1 MNKLSKRIN
10 NLSESATLAMSRLSR
25 ELKQQGKDVISLS
38 LGEPDF
44 NTPDFIKNS
53 AVQAINDNFSHYTPV
68 PGILELRKSICKKFY
83 RDNNLEFNEN
93 QIVVSTGAKQ
103 SIANVCLSLLDK
115 EDEVILLAPYWVS
128 YFEIVKLCGAK
139 PIVVESKIEKNFK
152 SSVEE
157 IENKISNKTKLL
169 IFSSPCNPSGSVYSK
184 KELVLIANMLNKY
197 DNLFFSPS
205 LRTVHEKLETNSLA
219 STSIKKQEGN
229 YFTSQVGY
237 SFDYDVRNQRFQ
249 TTSGFRSRFSQT
261 LPIISESD
269 TLTTGYIYDQYLSYE
284 ELTTSIGLYL
294 KNTVGLSD
302 DVRISERLSI
312 PRKRL
317 RGFKP
322 GRIGP
327 VDQGDDHVG
336 GNYAAAI
343 SVTTNL
349 PMIAPTLQNF
359 EFNYFVDFG
368 NVWGA
373 DYRSSNFDDSN
384 FLRVSTGAGIEWWTP
399 VGPLNL
405 TFSHALQKK
414 TTDEFEGFQFNIGT
428 TF

>member
-115 EDEVILLAPYWVS
+115 GDEVILLAPYWVS

-139 PIVVESKIEKNFK
+139 PIVVESKIENNFK

-157 IENKISNKTKLL
+157 IEKKISNKTKLL

-184 KELVLIANMLNKY
+184 KELVLMADMLKKY
-197 DNLFFSPS
+197 DNLFVISDEIYEHINFTNEHYSFGLIESMKDRTITVNGVSKGFAMTGWRVGYIGAPEFIASACNKIQGQITSATCSIAQKATQAAVLSKPEDSTKHMKIEFKKRRDLIVNQLSQIEGIKCNVPDGAFYVFPDISYFFDKKDENNSVIKNSNDLSMYLLNDAHVATVAGAAFGTNECIRISYATSTKNIIEATQRIKKS
-205 LRTVHEKLETNSLA
+205 LEKL
-219 STSIKKQEGN
+219 
-229 YFTSQVGY
+229 
-237 SFDYDVRNQRFQ
+237 R
-249 TTSGFRSRFSQT
+249 
-261 LPIISESD
+261 
-269 TLTTGYIYDQYLSYE
+269 
-284 ELTTSIGLYL
+284 
-294 KNTVGLSD
+294 
-302 DVRISERLSI
+302 
-312 PRKRL
+312 
-317 RGFKP
+317 
-322 GRIGP
+322 
-327 VDQGDDHVG
+327 
-336 GNYAAAI
+336 
-343 SVTTNL
+343 
-349 PMIAPTLQNF
+349 
-359 EFNYFVDFG
+359 
-368 NVWGA
+368 
-373 DYRSSNFDDSN
+373 
-384 FLRVSTGAGIEWWTP
+384 
-399 VGPLNL
+399 
-405 TFSHALQKK
+405 
-414 TTDEFEGFQFNIGT
+414 
-428 TF
+428 